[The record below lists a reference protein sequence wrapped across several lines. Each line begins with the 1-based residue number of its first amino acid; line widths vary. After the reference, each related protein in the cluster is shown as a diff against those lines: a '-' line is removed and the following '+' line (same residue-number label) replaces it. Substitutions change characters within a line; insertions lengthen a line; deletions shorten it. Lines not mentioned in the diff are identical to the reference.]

1 MILKVS
7 AHYVFPV
14 CRPPVR
20 HGIVVMDEEGV
31 ILEVPDPGEE
41 IREIART
48 VFFNGVLVP
57 GFIIFLELEGEML
70 TEQQAG
76 RWGEVLREK
85 GCRAAVM
92 AAGNRTLRMDLF
104 TGEVQEITPEEAA
117 KLRGRMVVIRK
128 KGDAMP
134 DIRDLF
140 PVQEGAGDGR
150 APFEERLTELTCTGA
165 EALGMERAGC
175 LVPGYRPGVVK
186 VGMEFGK
193 FEARSAAN
201 LDVRASPQF

>member
-1 MILKVS
+1 MQKVS

-14 CRPPVR
+14 CRRPVR
-20 HGIVVMDEEGV
+20 QGIVVTDEKGV
-31 ILEVPDPGEE
+31 IRKVLDPGEE

-57 GFIIFLELEGEML
+57 GFIIFLELEGEMV

-76 RWGEVLREK
+76 RWGQVLRER
-85 GCRAAVM
+85 GCRAVVV
-92 AAGNRTLRMDLF
+92 AGEDRTFRMDLF
-104 TGEVQEITPEEAA
+104 TEEVREVVPGEAER
-117 KLRGRMVVIRK
+117 LRKRMVVIRK
-128 KGDAMP
+128 KEDEMP

-140 PVQEGAGDGR
+140 PVHRGVGNGR
-150 APFEERLTELTCTGA
+150 SLFEERITALTRTGA

-175 LVPGYRPGVVK
+175 LAPGYRPGIVK

-193 FEARSAAN
+193 FEARGS
-201 LDVRASPQF
+201 SMS